1 MFFEQFI
8 SGDNDNVLQNKG
20 NVYIR
25 RLHNDSKALFLPGTG
40 GRVLSPLE
48 DGRGSPAVTPRVSK
62 AAMKG
67 TNRTILFAPCV
78 LVVVLKCLFSGAQQR
93 RMSKTNMTNKAR
105 CYFVNAMTLLWKCHG

>member
-8 SGDNDNVLQNKG
+8 SGDNDNVLQEKG

-25 RLHNDSKALFLPGTG
+25 RLHDDSKILFLPGTG
-40 GRVLSPLE
+40 RRVHSPLE

-67 TNRTILFAPCV
+67 TNHTILFAPCV
-78 LVVVLKCLFSGAQQR
+78 LVVLV
-93 RMSKTNMTNKAR
+93 
-105 CYFVNAMTLLWKCHG
+105 